1 MNIVVLVFPQL
12 ENTIYLQFNNFIK
25 ILTSKSLILQFN
37 SNVVII
43 VAVKTPFQEL
53 YLRRKWRKNVETRR

>member
-1 MNIVVLVFPQL
+1 MNIVVFVFPQL

-43 VAVKTPFQEL
+43 VVVKTPFQEL
-53 YLRRKWRKNVETRR
+53 YWRRKWRKNVETRR